1 MGGVAGLEGSSA
13 NLIKSG
19 GDAVKEADPTM
30 KKTDS
35 PEESFR
41 DPEFLESLEGRT
53 LRILSEY
60 LGPMSRLDK
69 AKINSTILFL
79 GSAKADPTNADSDF
93 HRYYWEAEE
102 LAFLLAEWAISL
114 KKPKGKDFVV
124 CTGAGPGI
132 MEAANR
138 GASRAGG
145 KTVGMN
151 ISLPQPQN
159 PNPYVTPE
167 LSFSFHYFF
176 MRKFWLVY
184 KAKAVIIF
192 PGGFG
197 TLDEFFEILTLLQT
211 SKISKKE
218 LALVLYGEDYWRDLI
233 KFDSMVEKGA
243 ICAADL
249 KLFHIASTPRQAF
262 SYLKKR
268 LAGFLV

>member
-1 MGGVAGLEGSSA
+1 
-13 NLIKSG
+13 
-19 GDAVKEADPTM
+19 M
-30 KKTDS
+30 KKTEY
-35 PEESFR
+35 PEKSYH
-41 DPEFLESLEGRT
+41 DTEFLESLEGRT

-60 LGPMSRLDK
+60 LGPMTRLDK

-79 GSAKADPTNADSDF
+79 GSAKADPTDAGSAF

-102 LAFLLAEWAISL
+102 LAYLLAKWAISL

-145 KTVGMN
+145 KTLGLN

-167 LSFSFHYFF
+167 LSFNFHYFF
-176 MRKFWLVY
+176 MRKFWLTY
-184 KAKAVIIF
+184 KAKAVIAF
-192 PGGFG
+192 PGGYG

-211 SKISKKE
+211 SKVSKKE
-218 LALVLYGEDYWRDLI
+218 LVLVLYGGDYWRDLI

-243 ICAADL
+243 ICADDL
-249 KLFHIASTPRQAF
+249 KLFRIVSTPREALA
-262 SYLKKR
+262 YLKKR
-268 LAGFLV
+268 LTGSLG

>member
-1 MGGVAGLEGSSA
+1 V
-13 NLIKSG
+13 NLVESG
-19 GDAVKEADPTM
+19 ADPVKEVDTAM
-30 KKTDS
+30 KKIGY

-41 DPEFLESLEGRT
+41 NPEFLESLEGRT

-60 LGPMSRLDK
+60 LGPMAQLER
-69 AKINSTILFL
+69 AKINSTVLFL
-79 GSAKADPTNADSDF
+79 GSAKADPTNAGSDF
-93 HRYYWEAEE
+93 NRYYWEAEE
-102 LAFLLAEWAISL
+102 LAFLLAKWAISR

-138 GASRAGG
+138 GALRAGG

-151 ISLPQPQN
+151 ISLPQAQK

-167 LSFSFHYFF
+167 LSFTFHYFF

-218 LALVLYGEDYWRDLI
+218 LVLVLYGGDYWRDLI

-243 ICAADL
+243 ICADDL
-249 KLFHIASTPRQAF
+249 KLFHISSTPREAF
-262 SYLKKR
+262 TYLKKR
-268 LAGFLV
+268 LPGLLG

>member
-1 MGGVAGLEGSSA
+1 
-13 NLIKSG
+13 
-19 GDAVKEADPTM
+19 VKEAEPKM
-30 KKTDS
+30 KKADYH
-35 PEESFR
+35 EESFR
-41 DPEFLESLEGRT
+41 DSEFLESLEGRT

-102 LAFLLAEWAISL
+102 LAFLLAKWAISL
-114 KKPKGKDFVV
+114 KKPKGKDFVI

-145 KTVGMN
+145 KTIGMN

-184 KAKAVIIF
+184 KARAVIIF

-243 ICAADL
+243 ICAGDL